1 MPEAGFGKA
10 AQTTTPCGKGRKRLY
25 GLQLRF
31 THIATKVEIASG
43 SRSRGPLFLLP
54 ERAPMTT
61 DTETRLARET
71 GPAQRVAALAE
82 PVLADL
88 GFRLVRVKMSG
99 PTLQIMAERPDGT
112 FTIEDC
118 EAVSRAMSPILDVE
132 DVVSS
137 HYNLEVSSPGIDRPL
152 VRPSDFEAWAGHE
165 VKVEMAVPVAGRKR
179 FKGTLEG
186 YHEGEV
192 RLFIENPEG
201 ATKEPVLIGVPF
213 ADISDAKLVLT
224 DALIEAAKARLPK
237 GYGDGAEIDEDQI
250 SQERS
255 EDDNG

>member
-1 MPEAGFGKA
+1 
-10 AQTTTPCGKGRKRLY
+10 
-25 GLQLRF
+25 
-31 THIATKVEIASG
+31 
-43 SRSRGPLFLLP
+43 
-54 ERAPMTT
+54 MTT
-61 DTETRLARET
+61 ETETRLARET
-71 GPAQRVAALAE
+71 GPAQRVVALAG

-88 GFRLVRVKMSG
+88 GFRLVRVKLSG
-99 PTLQIMAERPDGT
+99 TTLQIMAERPDGT

-132 DVVSS
+132 DPVSS
-137 HYNLEVSSPGIDRPL
+137 RYHLEVSSPGIDRPL
-152 VRPSDFEAWAGHE
+152 VRASDFESWAGHE
-165 VKVEMAVPVAGRKR
+165 VKIEMAVPVAGRKR
-179 FKGTLEG
+179 FKGNLEG

-224 DALIEAAKARLPK
+224 DALIEAARSRLPVK

>member
-1 MPEAGFGKA
+1 
-10 AQTTTPCGKGRKRLY
+10 
-25 GLQLRF
+25 
-31 THIATKVEIASG
+31 
-43 SRSRGPLFLLP
+43 
-54 ERAPMTT
+54 MTT
-61 DTETRLARET
+61 GTDTRLARET

-82 PVLADL
+82 PVLAEM

-112 FTIEDC
+112 FSIDDC
-118 EAVSRAMSPILDVE
+118 EAVSRALSPLLDVE
-132 DVVSS
+132 DVIPSRY
-137 HYNLEVSSPGIDRPL
+137 HLEVSSPGIDRPL
-152 VRPSDFEAWAGHE
+152 VRPTDFEVWAGHE
-165 VKVEMAVPVAGRKR
+165 VKIEMAVPVAGRKR
-179 FKGTLEG
+179 FKGNLEG
-186 YHEGEV
+186 YAEGEV

-224 DALIEAAKARLPK
+224 DALIEAARNRLPQK

-255 EDDNG
+255 EH